1 MTFPQVITVAQLARA
16 IGWRTER
23 LRRRLKSGNALKRR
37 GHLYYTTQ
45 ERLVMAMPEV
55 LEAWLS
61 RQAPEPDPDE
71 CPACAD
77 MRLTVAELESQLVE
91 LADRLT
97 SAERQRH
104 ADKRKASLKP
114 R

>member
-1 MTFPQVITVAQLARA
+1 MTLPQVITVAELARA
-16 IGWRTER
+16 VGWRTER
-23 LRRRLKSGNALKRR
+23 MRRRLLCNGALKRR

-45 ERLVMAMPEV
+45 ERLVLTMPEV

-77 MRLTVAELESQLVE
+77 MRLRVAELESQVVD

-97 SAERQRH
+97 RSEKLRH
-104 ADKRKASLKP
+104 ANKRKTA
-114 R
+114 